1 MLISFIAY
9 LKLFVIIFLMADFR
23 DKLIGYQKEAEERIA
38 KEKAASLGLEYVNL
52 LGKSVDP
59 EAMELVKEENAKEA
73 LLVPIGKTLRYLK
86 IGCFD
91 PNLPKTKKIIENL
104 KLTGYKVKIFIVTK
118 TSLKHFWNFYKYI
131 AKPKKKIIGL
141 LEIEEKDLETFGF
154 KNLTLEKIDNKIKNF
169 QQTEFKKISTLLE
182 MIMAG
187 GIVMEASDVHL
198 EPKQDF
204 AILRYR
210 LDGLLYKV
218 SQIDLK
224 IFTRLI
230 NRIKLIGQ
238 MKINVKDSPQDGRF
252 TVRFKEADIEIRAS
266 VIPSE
271 YGEMVV
277 LRILDPKT
285 INLKLEDLGLR
296 KDHLE
301 IIKAQLKKPNG
312 LILNT
317 GPTGSGKTTT
327 LYTFLR
333 YKQNPT
339 LKIITVED
347 PIEYRLKDID
357 QTQVDRAAGY
367 TFASGL
373 RSILRQDPD
382 VILVGEI
389 RDNETAQIAMHS
401 SLTGH
406 LVFSTLHTN
415 DAAGSV
421 QRLID
426 MEISPSVLASA
437 LSMAIAQRLVR
448 RLCKDS
454 AEFKKPSKEF
464 LKALE
469 KVYKKLPDT
478 SFLPKLEDVLIG
490 YPKKTES
497 CPLGYKG
504 RLAIFE
510 LFVVD
515 GEIERLINKKPSH
528 IELLELAKKHGMTTL
543 QEDALL
549 KIAAGIT
556 SIKEAERVVGKLF

>member
-1 MLISFIAY
+1 
-9 LKLFVIIFLMADFR
+9 MADLKN
-23 DKLIGYQKEAEERIA
+23 KLSNYQKEAEERMA
-38 KEKAASLGLEYVNL
+38 KEKAASLGFDYMNL
-52 LGKSVDP
+52 LGQPIDP
-59 EAMELVKEENAKEA
+59 DAMEIIKEKDAKKA
-73 LLVPIGKTLRYLK
+73 KLVPIGKSLKYLK

-91 PNLPKTKKIIENL
+91 PNLTKAKEIIKTL
-104 KLTGYKVKIFIVTK
+104 KMEGYKIKIFIVSQS
-118 TSLKHFWNFYKYI
+118 SLNHFWNFYKYI
-131 AKPKKKIIGL
+131 SKPKKDIIGL
-141 LEIEEKDLETFGF
+141 IEINEEDLSKIGF
-154 KNLTLEKIDNKIKNF
+154 KKLNLDEIKEKIEFFNIKEKTIGNLLKI
-169 QQTEFKKISTLLE
+169 ILS
-182 MIMAG
+182 G
-187 GIVMEASDVHL
+187 GILIEASDIHL
-198 EPKQDF
+198 EPKEDWS
-204 AILRYR
+204 ILRYR
-210 LDGLLYKV
+210 IDGLLYET
-218 SQIDLK
+218 SEIDLK
-224 IFTRLI
+224 IFKRLI
-230 NRIKLIGQ
+230 TRIKLLSQ
-238 MKINVKDSPQDGRF
+238 MKINIKDSAQDGRF
-252 TVRFKEADIEIRAS
+252 TVRFKKIDIEIRAS

-296 KDHLE
+296 KDHLK
-301 IIKAQLKKPNG
+301 IIKAELKRPNG

-333 YKQNPT
+333 YKQDPT

-347 PIEYRLKDID
+347 PIEYRLQGID

-426 MEISPSVLASA
+426 MEIAPSVLASA
-437 LSMAIAQRLVR
+437 LSMAIAQRLLR
-448 RLCKDS
+448 RLCKNS
-454 AEFKKPSKEF
+454 AEFKKPPKEF
-464 LKALE
+464 LKAVE

-478 SFLPKLEDVLIG
+478 SNLPKLNDILIG
-490 YPKKTES
+490 YPKKTKD

-504 RLAIFE
+504 RIAVFE
-510 LFVVD
+510 LFVVN
-515 GEIERLINKKPSH
+515 GEIEKLINRKPSH
-528 IELLELAKKHGMTTL
+528 IELLELAKKSGMTTL

-549 KIAAGIT
+549 KIAMGIT
-556 SIKEAERVVGKLF
+556 SIEEAERVVGKLY

>member
-9 LKLFVIIFLMADFR
+9 LKVFVIIFLMADFKK
-23 DKLIGYQKEAEERIA
+23 KLINYQKEAEERMA
-38 KEKAASLGLEYVNL
+38 KERAASLGLEYINL
-52 LGKSVDP
+52 LGQPIDP
-59 EAMELVKEENAKEA
+59 DAMELVKEEDAKQA
-73 LLVPIGKTLRYLK
+73 LLVPIGKTLKYLK

-91 PNLPKTKKIIENL
+91 PNLPKAKKVIENL

-141 LEIEEKDLETFGF
+141 IEIEPKDLKDFGL
-154 KNLTLEKIDNKIKNF
+154 KNLDLKKVAEKIQDFQTNAQKIGDLL
-169 QQTEFKKISTLLE
+169 KI
-182 MIMAG
+182 IMASG
-187 GIVMEASDVHL
+187 VLLEASDVHL
-198 EPKQDF
+198 EPKQDL

-210 LDGLLYKV
+210 LDGLLYTTTE
-218 SQIDLK
+218 IDLK
-224 IFTRLI
+224 IFNRLI
-230 NRIKLIGQ
+230 NRVKLIAQ

-252 TVRFKEADIEIRAS
+252 TVRFNNTDIEIRAS

-296 KDHLE
+296 KDHLK
-301 IIKAQLKKPNG
+301 IIKTQLKRPNG

-333 YKQNPT
+333 YKQDPT

-347 PIEYRLKDID
+347 PIEYRLEGID

-415 DAAGSV
+415 DAVGSV

-426 MEISPSVLASA
+426 MEITPSVLASA

-448 RLCKDS
+448 RLCKNS
-454 AEFKKPSKEF
+454 AEFKKPPKEF
-464 LKALE
+464 LNALE

-478 SFLPKLEDVLIG
+478 SFLPKIKDVLIG

-504 RLAIFE
+504 RIAVFE

-515 GEIERLINKKPSH
+515 GDIERLINKKPSH
-528 IELLELAKKHGMTTL
+528 IELLELAQKHGMTTL

-549 KIAAGIT
+549 KVAAGIT
-556 SIKEAERVVGKLF
+556 SIEEAERVVGKLF